1 MLLSQAG
8 PQIQRGAGVRV
19 PPPDVLMEDVD
30 QRVRWKPAPI
40 LAQEGP
46 ALSPF
51 MEVPM
56 EVEEEGAVTA
66 QEYGSMVE

>member
-1 MLLSQAG
+1 
-8 PQIQRGAGVRV
+8 
-19 PPPDVLMEDVD
+19 MEDVG

-51 MEVPM
+51 MGVPM
-56 EVEEEGAVTA
+56 EVEEESATLAQVDGAMGGDAAAYPTGA
-66 QEYGSMVE
+66 AAE